1 MARPIGMR
9 RSALAAVLLAAVL
22 AAACGGSGPSAT
34 PAGTGEQ
41 SPPAPS
47 AAVPSSTGSATPS
60 AVAVATPSAAATH
73 VPLTALPAFEPGTL
87 VTKDADGDGTAETY
101 DYSFPTEKLT
111 DDLTLDRTL
120 TVETGDDALRS
131 TLELRFE
138 NHGMGRIDYTY
149 RLEIPKEIAASI
161 NDIAFSVP
169 PTRVIEP
176 DPLAEWDLDLEK
188 AAGAVIMLTVGTA
201 SEDFVLATGPVGVI
215 ILTRI
220 AACKA
225 LADEQR
231 AACVLEL
238 VREFRD
244 MGGLEE
250 GLEAWIA
257 EAFPGICERLPATPE
272 TAFSRAAC
280 LALLKG
286 AGACSAIADPGER
299 ALCHAY
305 LAEADC
311 ELTKAGAPRDRC
323 LFERAI
329 AGGSTF
335 ACALIDGAD
344 ARALCEAGVRKS
356 EDACRRLSTRDL
368 VDRCIEALA
377 RGEAPTMALIEPPP
391 VEDVDPDW
399 FPVAA
404 QDGPCKILGAGLA
417 GLKMDKAKNRK
428 LSGLDCWFDAQKPE
442 RTKNIGILVFPS
454 EKEAQA
460 AFARCCAESPPG
472 TNVPQPAEGVEETAA
487 WDGDRFS
494 RGLGFVFEALN
505 GGGWVNG
512 RWSDEYL
519 VVERYRNCLIG
530 VMTHIDYD
538 APPLKAPEPPP
549 LTADV
554 DAETEAVIEAA
565 KAVIDTHLE

>member
-220 AACKA
+220 AA
-225 LADEQR
+225 
-231 AACVLEL
+231 
-238 VREFRD
+238 
-244 MGGLEE
+244 
-250 GLEAWIA
+250 
-257 EAFPGICERLPATPE
+257 
-272 TAFSRAAC
+272 
-280 LALLKG
+280 
-286 AGACSAIADPGER
+286 
-299 ALCHAY
+299 
-305 LAEADC
+305 
-311 ELTKAGAPRDRC
+311 
-323 LFERAI
+323 
-329 AGGSTF
+329 
-335 ACALIDGAD
+335 
-344 ARALCEAGVRKS
+344 
-356 EDACRRLSTRDL
+356 
-368 VDRCIEALA
+368 
-377 RGEAPTMALIEPPP
+377 
-391 VEDVDPDW
+391 
-399 FPVAA
+399 
-404 QDGPCKILGAGLA
+404 
-417 GLKMDKAKNRK
+417 
-428 LSGLDCWFDAQKPE
+428 
-442 RTKNIGILVFPS
+442 
-454 EKEAQA
+454 
-460 AFARCCAESPPG
+460 
-472 TNVPQPAEGVEETAA
+472 
-487 WDGDRFS
+487 
-494 RGLGFVFEALN
+494 
-505 GGGWVNG
+505 
-512 RWSDEYL
+512 
-519 VVERYRNCLIG
+519 
-530 VMTHIDYD
+530 
-538 APPLKAPEPPP
+538 
-549 LTADV
+549 
-554 DAETEAVIEAA
+554 
-565 KAVIDTHLE
+565 

>member
-1 MARPIGMR
+1 MARLIGIR
-9 RSALAAVLLAAVL
+9 RSALAAVLLAALL
-22 AAACGGSGPSAT
+22 AAACGGSGPSMA
-34 PAGTGEQ
+34 PAGTGGQ
-41 SPPAPS
+41 SPPARS
-47 AAVPSSTGSATPS
+47 AAVPSAAGGATPT

-73 VPLTALPAFEPGTL
+73 VPLTSLPVYEPGSL
-87 VTKDADGDGTAETY
+87 AKRDADGDGTAETY
-101 DYSFPTEKLT
+101 DYSFPTENLT

-120 TVETGDDALRS
+120 TTTAGDDALRS
-131 TLELRFE
+131 ILELRFE

-169 PTRVIEP
+169 PTRVIDP

-201 SEDFVLATGPVGVI
+201 SEDFVLTPGPVGVI
-215 ILTRI
+215 IVTRI

-225 LADEQR
+225 LPDEQR

-244 MGGLEE
+244 IGSLEE

-257 EAFPGICERLPATPE
+257 KTFPGICERLPATPE

-280 LALLKG
+280 LALLQG
-286 AGACSAIADPGER
+286 ASACAGVSDPGER

-311 ELTKAGAPRDRC
+311 ALTRAGAPRDTC

-329 AGGSTF
+329 AGSSTF

-344 ARALCEAGVRKS
+344 ARALCEAGVTKS
-356 EDACRRLSTRDL
+356 EDACRRLSTQDM
-368 VDRCIEALA
+368 VDRCLGALA
-377 RGEAPTMALIEPPP
+377 KGETPTMALIKPP

-417 GLKMDKAKNRK
+417 GWKMGTAKNRT
-428 LSGLDCWFDAQKPE
+428 LSGLDCWFEAQKPE
-442 RTKNIGILVFPS
+442 RTKNIGIRVFPS

-460 AFARCCAESPPG
+460 AFAKCCSESPPG
-472 TNVPQPAEGVEETAA
+472 TNVPQPAEGVEEAAA
-487 WDGDRFS
+487 WNGDRFA
-494 RGLGFVFEALN
+494 RGLGFVFAALN
-505 GGGWVNG
+505 GGAWVEG
-512 RWSDEYL
+512 RWSDEHL
-519 VVERYRNCLIG
+519 VIERYRNCLIG
-530 VMTHIDYD
+530 IMTNIDYD